1 MVTETQKHKNQKYAA
16 TLERAQST
24 RKPRNITNYKQ
35 RGLFGRLYKK
45 LILWA

>member
-1 MVTETQKHKNQKYAA
+1 MNTKTKNLKNNAA
-16 TLERAQST
+16 TLERPKSA
-24 RKPRNITNYKQ
+24 RKPKNITNYKQ

>member
-1 MVTETQKHKNQKYAA
+1 MNTKTKNLKKNVA
-16 TLERAQST
+16 TLERTQSA
-24 RKPRNITNYKQ
+24 RKPKNITNYKQ